1 METLFKIFLVILKIY
16 IKLSKRDSRF
26 DKIILGGNLNFPI
39 EVLKEAFNYYDG
51 EETWNEQ

>member
-1 METLFKIFLVILKIY
+1 MKTLFKIFLIILKMY
-16 IKLSKRDSRF
+16 IRLSKRKSRF

-51 EETWNEQ
+51 E